1 MGATNQD
8 NDRQFV
14 HRVRWLAVLLPVAFL
29 CLLLLFTVEV
39 LAHVLPELAAVLIAC
54 GIGATGVVFFSRA
67 VFAVIEHMQ
76 GRLAKQN
83 SDLRQKTAQL
93 RAVHEAG
100 LQVTADL
107 ALGSVLQSVV
117 DSSRALVGACYAAL
131 AVVNDGAIQEFVTSG
146 LSSEQRAAIGEL
158 PQGRGLLGH
167 VLMTGQSYRSSDIAN
182 DPHAAGFPANHPAMK
197 TFLGIPVISRG
208 LVIGDLYLTDKEHG
222 EFTDEDE
229 ETLTTLAIQ
238 AAIAIANARLYEN
251 LEETA
256 VLKERERIASDLHD
270 SAVQSLY
277 GVGLQL
283 ESCLEEVGGEMPAAR
298 QQIQDVIVEL
308 NRVVRRIRSY
318 VFDLRPD
325 ELEGKELDEC
335 LTDLLGELSA
345 TGIVSTDLT
354 VIDGD
359 GRNPCRS
366 LSREQAEQLF
376 HIARE
381 AMTNIFKH
389 ARASHVWVEVSA
401 TDGEFR
407 LLVSDDGLGI
417 GQRQNTDG
425 RGLRE
430 MHERALA
437 LGAKLAV
444 APRDGGGTI
453 VTIIVPAGMEIRT

>member
-1 MGATNQD
+1 MRSTDEGEG
-8 NDRQFV
+8 R
-14 HRVRWLAVLLPVAFL
+14 RIIRRMRWLAVLLPVTFL

-39 LAHVLPELAAVLIAC
+39 LAHDLPGLAAVIIAC
-54 GIGATGVVFFSRA
+54 GIGAAGVVFFSRA

-76 GRLAKQN
+76 ERLAEQN
-83 SDLRQKTAQL
+83 SDLRQRTDQL

-117 DSSRALVGACYAAL
+117 DSSRTLVGARFAAL
-131 AVVNDGAIQEFVTSG
+131 AVVHDGAIQEFITSG
-146 LSSEQRAAIGEL
+146 LSSGERAAIGDP

-167 VLMTGQSYRSSDIAN
+167 VLRTGQSYRSSDVAN

-229 ETLTTLAIQ
+229 EILTILAIQ
-238 AAIAIANARLYEN
+238 AAIAIANARLYES

-256 VLKERERIASDLHD
+256 VLKERERIATDLHD

-283 ESCLEEVGGEMPAAR
+283 ESCLEELGGETPAVR
-298 QQIQDVIVEL
+298 QQIQGVIVEL

-318 VFDLRPD
+318 IFDLRPD

-335 LTDLLGELSA
+335 LTDLLSELSA

-354 VIDGD
+354 VIDEV

-381 AMTNIFKH
+381 ATANIFKH
-389 ARASHVWVEVSA
+389 ARASHVRVEVSVTA
-401 TDGEFR
+401 GEFR
-407 LLVSDDGLGI
+407 LLISDDGLGI
-417 GQRQNTDG
+417 GQPQSAAG

-430 MHERALA
+430 MYERALA

-444 APRDGGGTI
+444 ASRDGGGTI
-453 VTIIVPAGMEIRT
+453 ITVIMPPGMETKT